1 MTSSADLSEATPAA
15 DFTQTWRYK
24 VGLGLII
31 FGNLGILLGVLLS
44 FVGVG
49 AATIGA
55 LVVGGEIVSLA
66 SIVFLGKEGF
76 KAIKSKAVAF
86 VKTGYTAPVGMTR
99 HYVGIALLCTSM
111 LTTYIMMIY
120 AWEAFEAT
128 TPEGPAPAIWGLDL
142 VQQGELVF
150 GLFLMG
156 EIAFLAAIYVLGA
169 DWWGKFRRMFVWEA
183 VDELSASP

>member
-1 MTSSADLSEATPAA
+1 MTSSADQSGATTVA

-31 FGNLGILLGVLLS
+31 FGNLGILAAVLMG
-44 FVGVG
+44 FVGLG
-49 AATIGA
+49 AATVGA

-86 VKTGYTAPVGMTR
+86 VKTSYTAPVGKTR
-99 HYVGIALLCTSM
+99 HYIGIALLCTSV

-120 AWEAFEAT
+120 AWDAFAAAT
-128 TPEGPAPAIWGLDL
+128 AEGPTAAVWGLDIA
-142 VQQGELVF
+142 QQGDLVF
-150 GLFLMG
+150 SLFLTG
-156 EIAFLAAIYVLGA
+156 EIAFLISLYVLGA
-169 DWWGKFRRMFVWEA
+169 DWWGKFRRIFVWE
-183 VDELSASP
+183 SAQS